1 MNDFLQS
8 PLVGFLNRNT
18 RTGLIKLRTLN
29 GTTHQFQVL
38 YTKARATGVRKSPE
52 CKTLLRMERT
62 VLVLLLLLWH
72 PDTGTP
78 STHYQRHNSGSIR
91 FSIMLSQ
98 QCAFLFTLS
107 LLRPIVNIPY
117 IGWHWSAEIS
127 QAPMLQVSP
136 FTCPGPRLRL
146 TCGLDCQCPGIVLYH
161 RTDHPLADLHF

>member
-1 MNDFLQS
+1 MGSVCANLFIFAPIAVNDFLQS

-62 VLVLLLLLWH
+62 VPVLLLLLWH

-78 STHYQRHNSGSIR
+78 STTSVTIPDRSDFPSCFPNSVPSFLPCPYYGQLLIYRISVGIGR
-91 FSIMLSQ
+91 QKLVRL
-98 QCAFLFTLS
+98 QCFKLVH
-107 LLRPIVNIPY
+107 LLVL
-117 IGWHWSAEIS
+117 A
-127 QAPMLQVSP
+127 L
-136 FTCPGPRLRL
+136 
-146 TCGLDCQCPGIVLYH
+146 GLD
-161 RTDHPLADLHF
+161 